1 VVASVLHTM
10 QDAQA
15 ALLGGPLFF
24 VLCTLI
30 NNPFL
35 KDCRVHIDKEKKP
48 FVRARLISPAHPHLP
63 GFRARDARDEALV
76 SYLPYTALDIV
87 RTVCNLRWLV
97 GFKLWSLFNVGNFV
111 YYKEAH
117 E

>member
-1 VVASVLHTM
+1 M